1 MRNMMMNH
9 DIKVKDTFFL
19 QTLQQ
24 LYNTRENGGPPGMEA
39 TGHLPVSPLGTP
51 TPPDHHHH
59 HHYPHHPLPSPI
71 PRHGN
76 TDLVSGVDVPLTDT
90 PPQISDPGGGPN
102 TKMTNKKIKTETMPK
117 QNGSTGHP
125 GSTGQLSPKDMSS
138 LVHPDRRHLCPH
150 CYKGFK
156 SRQQLTQHNLVHTNV
171 RKYHCKFCERSF
183 KQLSH
188 LHQHHRIHTGEKPYR
203 CPLEGC
209 DRAFPQLSNLQHHI
223 RNHDKLVDSQF
234 QCHLCD
240 RAYPNEATL
249 KAHNTRTHLHS
260 KPLDLTQQQLQQQ
273 QHDHPGPTESP
284 SPIPQ
289 SSPTSPSHQNLTG
302 QVKPRKRKASRPQ
315 HLYMPP
321 TMVPIS
327 TPLTPEEENSAEQKE
342 LDQYQERFPRDTSQD
357 SSTHSCFG
365 ESQNGIHKSIPLSRV
380 NLPNFDRTDLKMP
393 NFSQSDKLPN
403 FSQSDKMPN
412 FSQADKLPNFSQSD
426 KMPNFSQADKLPN
439 FSQSDK
445 MPNFS
450 QSEKMQNYSES
461 DKVPKFGESD
471 KMPNFSQSDGKMSS
485 NGQSEDKIVNH
496 SQSAGK
502 VLEISQSE
510 GRNSPF
516 SQSLGKIPNCHH
528 QSEDRISN
536 YNHWDARN
544 IDDENHDDRS
554 LRYSRMHQ
562 QTARGIDMN
571 VFALSKSLSTG
582 AAIVRP
588 PMHMNTMMKSS
599 HDHLLPLSRNN
610 FDVAAF
616 SRQQKSD
623 QLQRHI
629 HSPSPYIMSR
639 RDPSHKGMYS
649 SGWSVPLKSS
659 ALGVG
664 IDRSEETHSDRS
676 ASQSPNLQ
684 GSHFSLDNFDEPMN

>member
-1 MRNMMMNH
+1 MM
-9 DIKVKDTFFL
+9 DDEIQFRDTFL
-19 QTLQQ
+19 RTIQQ
-24 LYNTRENGGPPGMEA
+24 LYRARENGGPPGMDA
-39 TGHLPVSPLGTP
+39 NGHLPVSPLGTP

-71 PRHGN
+71 PRHGT
-76 TDLVSGVDVPLTDT
+76 TDLVSGMDNPLTDT
-90 PPQISDPGGGPN
+90 PPQISDPGGGSN
-102 TKMTNKKIKTETMPK
+102 AKVTNKKIKIETMPK

-260 KPLDLTQQQLQQQ
+260 KPLDLTQQQQLQQQ
-273 QHDHPGPTESP
+273 QDHPGAPESP
-284 SPIPQ
+284 SPLPQ
-289 SSPTSPSHQNLTG
+289 SSPTSPTQQNLAG
-302 QVKPRKRKASRPQ
+302 QGVKPRKRKASRPQ

-342 LDQYQERFPRDTSQD
+342 EIDRYQERFPRELPQD
-357 SSTHSCFG
+357 SSTPNCFG
-365 ESQNGIHKSIPLSRV
+365 ESQNGIHKSIPLSRL
-380 NLPNFDRTDLKMP
+380 NLPGFDRTDMKMP
-393 NFSQSDKLPN
+393 NL
-403 FSQSDKMPN
+403 SQSDKM
-412 FSQADKLPNFSQSD
+412 
-426 KMPNFSQADKLPN
+426 PN

-450 QSEKMQNYSES
+450 QS
-461 DKVPKFGESD
+461 D
-471 KMPNFSQSDGKMSS
+471 KMPNFSQSDNKMSS
-485 NGQSEDKIVNH
+485 NCQPEGKMLNH

-502 VLEISQSE
+502 IIEASQSE

-516 SQSLGKIPNCHH
+516 GQSESKISNCHH
-528 QSEDRISN
+528 QSEDRITS
-536 YNHWDARN
+536 YNQWDARN
-544 IDDENHDDRS
+544 IDEDNHDNHS
-554 LRYSRMHQ
+554 IRYDRMHQ

-571 VFALSKSLSTG
+571 VFALSKSLATG
-582 AAIVRP
+582 SAIVRP
-588 PMHMNTMMKSS
+588 PIHMNMMMKSS
-599 HDHLLPLSRNN
+599 HDHILPLSRNN
-610 FDVAAF
+610 FDMAAF

-623 QLQRHI
+623 QLQRQL
-629 HSPSPYIMSR
+629 HSSSPYLMSR
-639 RDPSHKGMYS
+639 RDPAPKGVYS
-649 SGWSVPLKSS
+649 GGWPVPLKSS

-684 GSHFSLDNFDEPMN
+684 ASHFSLDSFDEPMN

>member
-1 MRNMMMNH
+1 MDPWYQNFKLCLTYWLLSN
-9 DIKVKDTFFL
+9 
-19 QTLQQ
+19 
-24 LYNTRENGGPPGMEA
+24 NRETAGPPGMDA

-51 TPPDHHHH
+51 PDHHHH
-59 HHYPHHPLPSPI
+59 YHQLPSPI

-76 TDLVSGVDVPLTDT
+76 ADLVSDVPLTDT
-90 PPQISDPGGGPN
+90 PPQISDPGGGLN
-102 TKMTNKKIKTETMPK
+102 TKMTSKKIKTETK
-117 QNGSTGHP
+117 QNGTAGPP
-125 GSTGQLSPKDMSS
+125 GSVGQLSPKDMSS

-273 QHDHPGPTESP
+273 QQQDQVGPTDSP

-289 SSPTSPSHQNLTG
+289 NSPTSPLQQNLTG
-302 QVKPRKRKASRPQ
+302 QAKPRKRKASRPQ

-327 TPLTPEEENSAEQKE
+327 TPLTPEEENSAEQKDE
-342 LDQYQERFPRDTSQD
+342 LGDTYPDRFPREVTHE
-357 SSTHSCFG
+357 SSTHGCYG
-365 ESQNGIHKSIPLSRV
+365 ESQNGIHKSIPMSRL
-380 NLPNFDRTDLKMP
+380 NLPNFERTDLKLP
-393 NFSQSDKLPN
+393 NYSQSNKLPNFSQSSKSSNFSQSDKLSGLSQSEKIMNFSESDKLSKFSESDKVPN
-403 FSQSDKMPN
+403 FSQSD
-412 FSQADKLPNFSQSD
+412 SKLS
-426 KMPNFSQADKLPN
+426 L
-439 FSQSDK
+439 
-445 MPNFS
+445 
-450 QSEKMQNYSES
+450 
-461 DKVPKFGESD
+461 
-471 KMPNFSQSDGKMSS
+471 
-485 NGQSEDKIVNH
+485 NGQTEDKIVNH
-496 SQSAGK
+496 SQSSSK
-502 VLEISQSE
+502 VLEMSQSE
-510 GRNSPF
+510 SRHSPF
-516 SQSLGKIPNCHH
+516 SESQIKIPNSLN
-528 QSEDRISN
+528 QSEDRITN
-536 YNHWDARN
+536 YNQWDTRN
-544 IDDENHDDRS
+544 MNEDNHEDRS
-554 LRYSRMHQ
+554 MHFNRMHQ

-571 VFALSKSLSTG
+571 VFALSKSLASG

-588 PMHMNTMMKSS
+588 QIHMNTMMKSS
-599 HDHLLPLSRNN
+599 HDHLLPISRNN
-610 FDVAAF
+610 FDMAAF
-616 SRQQKSD
+616 SRQQKAD
-623 QLQRHI
+623 QLQKHF
-629 HSPSPYIMSR
+629 HSPYLMSHH
-639 RDPSHKGMYS
+639 DHVPKSMYS

-659 ALGVG
+659 AQGAG
-664 IDRSEETHSDRS
+664 IDRSEEAQSDRS

-684 GSHFSLDNFDEPMN
+684 ASHFSLDNFDEPMN